1 MLWLRVKLTKKQ
13 FITNNNCCL
22 FDFKSEWSGWFISQK
37 IVQPWFKQTISQL
50 VELEQEKLLSSLY
63 LNLLNFH
70 IAVPTNYIETVSQ
83 FFRSPIYPYS

>member
-1 MLWLRVKLTKKQ
+1 MATCETYQETVYYQQLL
-13 FITNNNCCL
+13 
-22 FDFKSEWSGWFISQK
+22 SSGWFISQK